1 MPTEQFSY
9 RSCSSRRSKVCL
21 LCKSSQIVLENS
33 GPSIC
38 NTVDVDMVLMDVK
51 RLPARSRSRAG
62 RLRSWRTVRPT
73 SQRGAIRA
81 FVTSHGINAST
92 HSSFTGHQCR
102 LRKTAA
108 PSPCAVRVIVRER
121 LEDYFL
127 NTDTRVHRHVDG
139 QIGTRHQNR
148 LL

>member
-9 RSCSSRRSKVCL
+9 RYCSSRCSKVCL
-21 LCKSSQIVLENS
+21 LSESSQIVLENS

-51 RLPARSRSRAG
+51 RLPYGRCCRSG
-62 RLRSWRTVRPT
+62 CLRSWRTIRPT

-81 FVTSHGINAST
+81 SVTSHGINAST
-92 HSSFTGHQCR
+92 HGSFTGHQCR
-102 LRKTAA
+102 LRKTAT

-121 LEDYFL
+121 LEDYF
-127 NTDTRVHRHVDG
+127 
-139 QIGTRHQNR
+139 QIGRA
-148 LL
+148 